1 MERIN
6 TNHLK
11 KYRKTMIFRGILLWI
26 PSILS
31 AVSMLLFRFAWS
43 PFFQRPL
50 SDFGSGFQAG
60 MVLSLL
66 VLSLVSFISTIR
78 TCRNPEK
85 LKKAYVEEMDERTQL
100 ISRKA
105 FSAVGWAFF
114 LVLPP
119 ALLTA
124 MFFSSTV
131 GLTLLAVLLFFLAV
145 LLVSLVYHRRR
156 L

>member
-1 MERIN
+1 MEKIN
-6 TNHLK
+6 GNQLRA
-11 KYRKTMIFRGILLWI
+11 YRKTMIFRGILVWV

-43 PFFQRPL
+43 PFPQRPL

-66 VLSLVSFISTIR
+66 VCSFVSLISTIL
-78 TCRNPEK
+78 TCRNPVK

-119 ALLTA
+119 AMLTA
-124 MFFSSTV
+124 MFFSSAV
-131 GLTLLAVLLFFLAV
+131 GLTLLAVFLFFLAV
-145 LLVSLVYHRRR
+145 LLVSLVYYRRR